1 MARYGT
7 NRLATIQPTDVEI
20 FYTYKTDRTVAPD
33 LTGLQPLSSATVL
46 QPYTTTNGT
55 ELFGGLYSLKLPSTT
70 FNQLGIYTI
79 IIKPK
84 QVRVQITD
92 CGSLF
97 NLPNEKGIILNSTS
111 AVDNNGNQVDL
122 STLISTLPG
131 YRIEYLNDDTSLKT
145 NYFTIVTSANKCE
158 LISNNSSNSSQ
169 KSVAYRLND
178 SGSLIFLSVTPSSA
192 SSSKPNQRPFIGVPN
207 QNIILTNTFFNPVMI
222 EVELTEYTENELG
235 LGLFGD
241 QIIDEKSG
249 VTTWYNPDKTILKQG
264 LLYVIEDELG
274 TPLYRVRENKI
285 QIDNTQDFNTITT
298 V

>member
-20 FYTYKTDRTVAPD
+20 YYTYKADRTVAPD
-33 LTGLQPLSSATVL
+33 LTNGINVLNSTTVL
-46 QPYTTTNGT
+46 QPYTTNGT
-55 ELFGGLYSLKLPSTT
+55 ELFGGLYSLKLPSST
-70 FNQLGIYTI
+70 FNQLGIYNI

-84 QVRVQITD
+84 QIRVQITD

-122 STLISTLPG
+122 TTLVNDLPG
-131 YRIEYLNDDTSLKT
+131 YRIEYLNNDTSLKT

-158 LISNNSSNSSQ
+158 LISNNSSNSTQ

-178 SGSLIFLSVTPSSA
+178 SGSLLFLSVTPSTA
-192 SSSKPNQRPFIGVPN
+192 STTKPNQRPFIGVPN
-207 QNIILTNTFFNPVMI
+207 QNIILTNTFFNPIMI

-235 LGLFGD
+235 IGLFGD
-241 QIIDEKSG
+241 QIIDEQNG
-249 VTTWYNPDKTILKQG
+249 VVTFYNPDKTILKQG
-264 LLYVIEDELG
+264 LMYVIEDETG
-274 TPLYRVRENKI
+274 KPLYRVRENKT

-298 V
+298 L

>member
-20 FYTYKTDRTVAPD
+20 FYTYKADRTVAPD
-33 LTGLQPLSSATVL
+33 LTNGINTLNSATVL
-46 QPYTTTNGT
+46 QPYTINGT
-55 ELFGGLYSLKLPSTT
+55 ELFGGLYSLKLPSST
-70 FNQLGIYTI
+70 FNQLGIYNI

-84 QVRVQITD
+84 QIRVQITD

-97 NLPNEKGIILNSTS
+97 NLPNEKGIVLNSTS

-122 STLISTLPG
+122 TTLVNDLPG
-131 YRIEYLNDDTSLKT
+131 YRIEYLNNDSSLKT

-158 LISNNSSNSSQ
+158 LISNNSSNSTQ

-178 SGSLIFLSVTPSSA
+178 SGSLLFLSVTPSTA
-192 SSSKPNQRPFIGVPN
+192 STTKPNQRPFIGVPN
-207 QNIILTNTFFNPVMI
+207 QNIILTNTFFNPIMI

-235 LGLFGD
+235 IGLFGD
-241 QIIDEKSG
+241 QIIDEQNG
-249 VTTWYNPDKTILKQG
+249 VGTYYNPDKTILKQT
-264 LLYVIEDELG
+264 LMYVVEDETG
-274 TPLYRVRENKI
+274 KPLYRVRENKT

-298 V
+298 L